1 MYDHMREVLFPI
13 IMQTRSHLESVHFVF
28 VDGFSLER
36 LHALLKLKPGRG
48 GKSE

>member
-1 MYDHMREVLFPI
+1 MREVLFPI
-13 IMQTRSHLESVHFVF
+13 VMQSRSHLESVQFVF

-48 GKSE
+48 VQGE

>member
-1 MYDHMREVLFPI
+1 MREVLFPI
-13 IMQTRSHLESVHFVF
+13 IMQSRSHLKSVQFVF

-48 GKSE
+48 VQGE